1 MKQFLGLLVAV
12 VCAGEM
18 HAAGVA
24 QPPARPIPA
33 IEHVLI
39 ISVDGLRPD
48 RLLLADTPALH
59 ALLKGGA
66 YTMWAKTTGFA
77 TTLPSH
83 TSMLTG
89 TNPRRHGIEWNAD
102 LPLQE
107 VIYPKYPTIFEV
119 AKKAGHT
126 TAFVSGK
133 SKFEPLIKPGTL
145 DYAFVPGEDFEADEP
160 VCDEAVKVIAQLKPA
175 LLFVHLPAA
184 DKAGHKYGWGAPEQL
199 ATIARADA
207 CVGRI
212 LAALEQAGIRGAT
225 FVIVTSDHGGQ
236 GKTHGPS
243 DERSRNIPWIASGP
257 GVKAG
262 FDLTQIE
269 SLEVRTEDTSATALY
284 LLGLPLGDYLEG
296 KPVLPA
302 FENVPIK

>member
-1 MKQFLGLLVAV
+1 MKKFIGLLLVVAFAGGLR
-12 VCAGEM
+12 AGET
-18 HAAGVA
+18 AKLK
-24 QPPARPIPA
+24 RPVPG

-48 RLLLADTPALH
+48 RLLLADTPVLH
-59 ALLKGGA
+59 ALIKGGT

-102 LPLQE
+102 LPLKE
-107 VIYPKYPTIFEV
+107 VVYPKYPTIFEV
-119 AKKAGHT
+119 AKKAGCT

-133 SKFEPLIKPGTL
+133 SKFEPLVKPGTL
-145 DYAFVPGEDFEADEP
+145 DYTFVPHEDLEVDEP
-160 VCDEAVKVIAQLKPA
+160 VCDVAVKVIAQLKPD
-175 LLFVHLPAA
+175 LLFVHFPAD
-184 DKAGHKYGWGAPEQL
+184 DKVGHKYGWGSAEQL
-199 ATIARADA
+199 AAIARADA
-207 CVGRI
+207 CIGRI
-212 LAALEQAGIRGAT
+212 LAALEQAGIRRST
-225 FVIVTSDHGGQ
+225 FVIVTSDHGGE
-236 GKTHGPS
+236 GKTHGPN
-243 DERSRNIPWIASGP
+243 DDRSRNIPWIASGP
-257 GVKAG
+257 GVKAD

-269 SLEVRTEDTSATALY
+269 QLDVRTEDTAATALY

-302 FENVPIK
+302 FENVPMN